1 MADRKPRL
9 IILGGASGSGKS
21 YLAQRF
27 GRPAVELDAFYREI
41 EEDAVDPL
49 PRTPYDEIDW
59 DHVDTYRANH
69 AADAL
74 RRLVE
79 QREVTIPVYDISTS
93 SRTGT
98 RQLRVTHGPVIAEG
112 IFAAAVVQEL
122 RGQEIACDAWH
133 VIESRTM
140 TMLRRFVRDV
150 REARKPIP
158 FLIRRGFALRAAE
171 TELRRLAAAAGFEL
185 IPKRRIKRTLRRE
198 LG

>member
-1 MADRKPRL
+1 

-112 IFAAAVVQEL
+112 IFAAELIAACRDITDRDSEMEGLRQRESWASSLL
-122 RGQEIACDAWH
+122 RGSTDLIIVCDRHGGIVYLSPSA
-133 VIESRTM
+133 EG
-140 TMLRRFVRDV
+140 LLGLEP
-150 REARKPIP
+150 EATIGR
-158 FLIRRGFALRAAE
+158 
-171 TELRRLAAAAGFEL
+171 
-185 IPKRRIKRTLRRE
+185 
-198 LG
+198 